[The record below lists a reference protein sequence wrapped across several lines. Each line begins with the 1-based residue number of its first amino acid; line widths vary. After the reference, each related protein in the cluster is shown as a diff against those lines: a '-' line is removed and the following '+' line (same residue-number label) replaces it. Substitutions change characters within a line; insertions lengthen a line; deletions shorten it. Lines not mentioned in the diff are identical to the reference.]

1 MPPFTTE
8 RKAWHLLN
16 WAAEWN
22 ETGQGRS
29 MWAYSLDLGGSHAL
43 LNGWYRSSKVMVTLS
58 SEERTYVAVARE
70 RARRSQRPRSSN
82 LLSR

>member
-1 MPPFTTE
+1 VPHFTTE

-43 LNGWYRSSKVMVTLS
+43 LNGWYRSAKVMIILS
-58 SEERTYVAVARE
+58 LEERGYVDAARE
-70 RARRSQRPRSSN
+70 RARQSQRARSPKV
-82 LLSR
+82 LSR